1 MRLQIVV
8 APTSKAPPPEADS
21 PMALAS
27 AATKGPFAAPGRH
40 AGRAGPGP
48 AREVIDIFV
57 DGANITARIRET
69 HGAFVL
75 RDLGFAVV
83 DLAHR
88 PRGKATVRFYD
99 EPWELCIQRFGAAA
113 CLSVYRT
120 GPDPVVA
127 VYDRAVRWDD
137 VVLAAREAIEQLLVA
152 ANALS
157 PARAEL
163 MAARSELA
171 AAAGA
176 LAGVPA
182 VPGDAADAV
191 ESTDSRVPELV
202 PVAVE
207 PNRDAPISFG
217 AEFALREA
225 EPVALR
231 TPMALRRIANRDAT
245 DDGDAVE
252 RSDLHALL
260 FRGRVWVEVR
270 GRTVDLGEA
279 HPVLLA
285 ERILD
290 LAFRGF
296 DAWERGLPFNA
307 RGEAAGAVI
316 GVRLAAEG
324 ELALTLGPATPHGLR
339 ARGAVQTFPA
349 LGVDDVLNAAL
360 AFGRALVRAILR
372 RDPTQSGNLRLAALR
387 RSLREAADALRQ
399 ASQTDSKINP
409 SPEPYRAFAASARS
423 TEGDA
428 ADPASPSPLRGTRL
442 RYAER
447 WRAIVPGIDLRA
459 TYLCGDRLIACAST
473 EMWALDRATG
483 RVLWRSD
490 VARGTSVVTPA
501 GIARLAADGTLAVYD
516 FESGQRVLR
525 TRIAMRAGGP
535 VAGAVVSLP
544 GLPKLI
550 VVTEGEHHLVAIDL
564 GTGEPVWRWS
574 WASGRGA
581 TRGVPRL
588 KRAGKLVYF
597 TCGDGALTA
606 LDVMSGAVVWRLRD
620 RLRFR
625 SPPALAHDALFAVS
639 GGMHGIAR
647 LYCVD
652 PFAGHVRWQTDLAEQ
667 TSPCTVDGAPI
678 VATSAVAVALR
689 QKTGLALATYRRE
702 DGSRVAPRGDTGI
715 GAGPAAGPAA
725 PIGTSWLAVDDM
737 FIGNAPTGDLVA
749 VAARSGEL
757 QWRCVLGPNPLEAD
771 IPRRLEPV
779 LRNGALFV
787 PCSLVTPSS
796 KSAPEARR
804 GRSSEDG
811 AAAGVCILRP
821 ADGALLGTIAP
832 TEAIPDLLRV
842 DEQCNVIVA
851 EESGHVAS
859 FAALPRLSLV
869 GPADAPGRRSP

>member
-8 APTSKAPPPEADS
+8 APTTKAPPTEADS
-21 PMALAS
+21 PMAMAS
-27 AATKGPFAAPGRH
+27 ATKSPFGAAGRH
-40 AGRAGPGP
+40 AGRAGPRP

-57 DGANITARIRET
+57 DGANITARVRET

-75 RDLGFAVV
+75 RDIGFAIV

-88 PRGKATVRFYD
+88 PRGKATIRFYD

-137 VVLAAREAIEQLLVA
+137 VVLAAREAIEQLLA
-152 ANALS
+152 DAH
-157 PARAEL
+157 AESSQS
-163 MAARSELA
+163 AARSELV

-176 LAGVPA
+176 LAAVPA
-182 VPGDAADAV
+182 ESSDGADAA
-191 ESTDSRVPELV
+191 ENTESRVPDLV

-217 AEFALREA
+217 AEFALRESESA
-225 EPVALR
+225 GPRAS
-231 TPMALRRIANRDAT
+231 MALRRIASRDAAV
-245 DDGDAVE
+245 DGDSVE
-252 RSDLHALL
+252 RSDMHALL

-285 ERILD
+285 ERVLD
-290 LAFRGF
+290 LAFRSF
-296 DAWERGLPFNA
+296 DAWERGLPFHA

-316 GVRLAAEG
+316 GVRLGAEG
-324 ELALTLGPATPHGLR
+324 ELALTLGPATPRALR
-339 ARGAVQTFPA
+339 ARGAAQTFPA

-372 RDPTQSGNLRLAALR
+372 RDPSQSGNLRLAALR

-423 TEGDA
+423 NEDDA
-428 ADPASPSPLRGTRL
+428 GSPAPSAALRGTRL

-447 WRAIVPGIDLRA
+447 WRAIVPGIDLRG

-473 EMWALDRATG
+473 EMWALDRSTG

-516 FESGQRVLR
+516 FERGQRVLR

-564 GTGEPVWRWS
+564 GTGDPVWRWS

-606 LDVMSGAVVWRLRD
+606 LDVMTGAVVWRLRD

-625 SPPALAHDALFAVS
+625 SPPAVAHDALFAVS
-639 GGMHGIAR
+639 GGIHGIAR

-652 PFAGHVRWQTDLAEQ
+652 PFSGDVRWQTDLAEQ

-678 VATSAVAVALR
+678 VATSSVAVALR
-689 QKTGLALATYRRE
+689 QKTGLALATYRRD
-702 DGSRVAPRGDTGI
+702 DGSRIAPRDT
-715 GAGPAAGPAA
+715 GAGPSA

-749 VAARSGEL
+749 VAACTGEL

-796 KSAPEARR
+796 KNAPEARR
-804 GRSSEDG
+804 GHSGEDG

-821 ADGALLGTIAP
+821 SDGALLGTIAP

-842 DEQCNVIVA
+842 DEHCNVIVA

-869 GPADAPGRRSP
+869 GPSA

>member
-8 APTSKAPPPEADS
+8 APTAKAPPTEADS
-21 PMALAS
+21 PLAMAS
-27 AATKGPFAAPGRH
+27 AVAARGPLGAAGRH
-40 AGRAGPGP
+40 APRAPGP

-88 PRGKATVRFYD
+88 PRGKASVRFYD

-120 GPDPVVA
+120 GPDPIVA

-137 VVLAAREAIEQLLVA
+137 VVLAACEAIEQLLGGA
-152 ANALS
+152 AQS
-157 PARAEL
+157 P
-163 MAARSELA
+163 ARSELVA
-171 AAAGA
+171 AAAA
-176 LAGVPA
+176 LAAIAANPSDGEDAEDSAGDHVP
-182 VPGDAADAV
+182 D
-191 ESTDSRVPELV
+191 LV

-217 AEFALREA
+217 AEFALRES
-225 EPVALR
+225 EPAAR
-231 TPMALRRIANRDAT
+231 TERANA
-245 DDGDAVE
+245 AVE

-260 FRGRVWVEVR
+260 FRGRVWVEIR

-285 ERILD
+285 ERVLD
-290 LAFRGF
+290 LAFRSF
-296 DAWERGLPFNA
+296 DSWERGLPFHA

-324 ELALTLGPATPHGLR
+324 DLALTLGPATPRALR
-339 ARGAVQTFPA
+339 TRGAVQTFPA

-399 ASQTDSKINP
+399 ASQTDSKINL

-423 TEGDA
+423 SEGEV
-428 ADPASPSPLRGTRL
+428 ASPPPAPLRATRL

-473 EMWALDRATG
+473 EMWALDRSTG
-483 RVLWRSD
+483 RVLWRTD
-490 VARGTSVVTPA
+490 VSRGTSVVTPA

-516 FESGQRVLR
+516 FEHGQRVLR

-574 WASGRGA
+574 WASSRGA

-639 GGMHGIAR
+639 GGIHGVAR

-652 PFAGHVRWQTDLAEQ
+652 PFAGDVRWQTDLAEQ

-678 VATSAVAVALR
+678 VGASSVAVALR
-689 QKTGLALATYRRE
+689 QKTGLALAAYRRD
-702 DGSRVAPRGDTGI
+702 DGSRIVPRET
-715 GAGPAAGPAA
+715 GAGPSA

-749 VAARSGEL
+749 VAARTGEL
-757 QWRCVLGPNPLEAD
+757 QWRCVLGPHPLEAD

-787 PCSLVTPSS
+787 PCSLVLPSS
-796 KSAPEARR
+796 PASKAAANETRR
-804 GRSSEDG
+804 SRGGEDG

-832 TEAIPDLLRV
+832 TEVIPDLLRV
-842 DEQCNVIVA
+842 DEHCNVIVA

-869 GPADAPGRRSP
+869 GPG